1 MEAHH
6 EYRVHAFGAGGRNG
20 VVHAEGVLSS
30 ISFSAPPEFLG
41 EPGRWTPEHFLVAA
55 VASCFVSTF
64 SGIAEKSCLGFA
76 SFNLEAEGVL
86 GNEDGIWRFTEI
98 KLRPV
103 VTVLKEEDRDR
114 VIRLLE
120 KAEKSCLIA
129 RSLPFKVTLFPAVK
143 IEEELSVPAR
153 VTLMKSTPEHE
164 KAICALD
171 GSAQGTKSEGL
182 YPTRGLDA
190 KRIGD
195 LLKLP
200 VN

>member
-1 MEAHH
+1 METHY
-6 EYRVHAFGAGGRNG
+6 EYRIKAFGAGGRNG
-20 VVHAEGVLSS
+20 VVHAEGVLSR

-41 EPGRWTPEHFLVAA
+41 EPGRWTPEHLLVAA

-64 SGIAEKSCLGFA
+64 SGIAEKSRLGFV
-76 SFNLEAEGVL
+76 SFNLDAEGLL

-103 VTVLKEEDRDR
+103 VTILKEEDRDR

-129 RSLPFKVTLFPAVK
+129 RSLQCKVVLFPAVK

-153 VTLMKSTPEHE
+153 
-164 KAICALD
+164 I
-171 GSAQGTKSEGL
+171 
-182 YPTRGLDA
+182 
-190 KRIGD
+190 
-195 LLKLP
+195 
-200 VN
+200 

>member
-6 EYRVHAFGAGGRNG
+6 EYRVNAFGAGGRNG
-20 VVHAEGVLSS
+20 VVHAEGVLSC

-64 SGIAEKSCLGFA
+64 SGIAEKSRLELA
-76 SFNLEAEGVL
+76 SFNLDAEGLL
-86 GNEDGIWRFTEI
+86 GSADGIWRFTEI

-114 VIRLLE
+114 AVRLLE

-129 RSLPFKVTLFPAVK
+129 RSLQFKVTLVPAVK
-143 IEEELSVPAR
+143 VEVELAVPAR
-153 VTLMKSTPEHE
+153 
-164 KAICALD
+164 I
-171 GSAQGTKSEGL
+171 
-182 YPTRGLDA
+182 
-190 KRIGD
+190 
-195 LLKLP
+195 
-200 VN
+200 

>member
-20 VVHAEGVLSS
+20 VVSAEGVLSS

-64 SGIAEKSCLGFA
+64 SGMAEKSRLEFA
-76 SFNLEAEGVL
+76 SFNMDAEGVL

-103 VTVLKEEDRDR
+103 VAILNEVDRDR
-114 VIRLLE
+114 IIRLLG

-129 RSLPFKVTLFPAVK
+129 RSLQCKVVLFPAVK
-143 IEEELSVPAR
+143 IPEEFSVPAG
-153 VTLMKSTPEHE
+153 V
-164 KAICALD
+164 
-171 GSAQGTKSEGL
+171 
-182 YPTRGLDA
+182 
-190 KRIGD
+190 
-195 LLKLP
+195 
-200 VN
+200 

>member
-6 EYRVHAFGAGGRNG
+6 EYRVNALGSGGRNG
-20 VVHAEGVLSS
+20 VIHAESVLSS

-64 SGIAEKSCLGFA
+64 SGIAEKSRFEFVSLH
-76 SFNLEAEGVL
+76 LDAEGVL

-103 VTVLKEEDRDR
+103 VTILNEKDRDR
-114 VIRLLE
+114 VIHLLE

-129 RSLPFKVTLFPAVK
+129 RSLQFKVTLVPAVK
-143 IEEELSVPAR
+143 VDVELAVPAR
-153 VTLMKSTPEHE
+153 
-164 KAICALD
+164 I
-171 GSAQGTKSEGL
+171 
-182 YPTRGLDA
+182 
-190 KRIGD
+190 
-195 LLKLP
+195 
-200 VN
+200 